1 MNTRNSSIKGK
12 AYEYACVL
20 ALQEIITPIRNIEL
34 EQNESLRIAKSRY
47 ENDIASEEK
56 SEMLLSAKAGIETI
70 IDMEPKIIEDGKDT
84 LTVCKRP
91 RQCLQFYLHIK
102 FGLLYLNFFL
112 SWIASP

>member
-20 ALQEIITPIRNIEL
+20 ALQEIITPIRSIEL

-70 IDMEPKIIEDGKDT
+70 IDMEPKIIEDGKDNCMHT
-84 LTVCKRP
+84 TG
-91 RQCLQFYLHIK
+91 QCCRTDWRYTGY
-102 FGLLYLNFFL
+102 FGDSSQY
-112 SWIASP
+112 